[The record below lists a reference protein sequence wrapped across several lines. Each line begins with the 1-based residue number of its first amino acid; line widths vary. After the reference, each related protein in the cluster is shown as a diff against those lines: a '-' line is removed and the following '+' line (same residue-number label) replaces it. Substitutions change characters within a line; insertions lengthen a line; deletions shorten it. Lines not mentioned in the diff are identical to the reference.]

1 MSTLILWP
9 QLAERLDIGA
19 KAGALVQEVEAGSP
33 ARDAGIEAGND
44 TISFQGQTNITA
56 GGDVI
61 VAVDGERLTREDDLS
76 DVISRRGAGDEV
88 ELTVV
93 RDGEQRRVKIEL
105 EPRPAGS
112 AP

>member
-1 MSTLILWP
+1 M
-9 QLAERLDIGA
+9 
-19 KAGALVQEVEAGSP
+19 
-33 ARDAGIEAGND
+33 
-44 TISFQGQTNITA
+44 
-56 GGDVI
+56 I

-93 RDGEQRRVKIEL
+93 RDGEQRQVKIEL

-112 AP
+112 TP